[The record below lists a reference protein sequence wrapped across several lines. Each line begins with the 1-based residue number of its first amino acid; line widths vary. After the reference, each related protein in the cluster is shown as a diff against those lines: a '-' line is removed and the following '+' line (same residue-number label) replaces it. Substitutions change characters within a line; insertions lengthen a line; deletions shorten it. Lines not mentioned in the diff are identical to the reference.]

1 MATNVGASFSPN
13 ADRLQRRPL
22 LTKPIRMGKHAD
34 AATCFQDLPNP
45 NPDPCQ
51 SAYKY
56 WRNNWAVKL
65 VIQIAKGKLY
75 RILRGTYKTA
85 SPWPPS
91 FLCYQIYIFQR
102 FLRRSRRWSA
112 TYLTTRT
119 AEEVNIRQA
128 VSRQKGEE
136 EGRGGVPSKMDKKE
150 LGIRRRKPLRKEDQ
164 GEVSR
169 NWTMRSCTRKA
180 GSKRRRRSWTRSRT
194 CGFTWW
200 RAGGV

>member
-1 MATNVGASFSPN
+1 MQPRVFNTFLTLTLTPASRLINIEEATDQWKV
-13 ADRLQRRPL
+13 
-22 LTKPIRMGKHAD
+22 I
-34 AATCFQDLPNP
+34 
-45 NPDPCQ
+45 
-51 SAYKY
+51 
-56 WRNNWAVKL
+56 
-65 VIQIAKGKLY
+65 IQIAKGKFY

-150 LGIRRRKPLRKEDQ
+150 LGILRRKPLRKGDQ

-180 GSKRRRRSWTRSRT
+180 GSKGRRRSWTRART

>member
-1 MATNVGASFSPN
+1 MQPRVFKTFLTLTLTPAS
-13 ADRLQRRPL
+13 RLINIEETTEQ
-22 LTKPIRMGKHAD
+22 
-34 AATCFQDLPNP
+34 
-45 NPDPCQ
+45 
-51 SAYKY
+51 
-56 WRNNWAVKL
+56 WKL

-180 GSKRRRRSWTRSRT
+180 GSKGRRRSWTRART
-194 CGFTWW
+194 CLYLMKGW
-200 RAGGV
+200 RCIRVYVSRIKFVFSNIEHLYTPY

>member
-1 MATNVGASFSPN
+1 MQPRVFNTFLTLTLTPASRLINIEEATDQWKV
-13 ADRLQRRPL
+13 
-22 LTKPIRMGKHAD
+22 
-34 AATCFQDLPNP
+34 
-45 NPDPCQ
+45 
-51 SAYKY
+51 
-56 WRNNWAVKL
+56 
-65 VIQIAKGKLY
+65 VIQIAKGKFY

-136 EGRGGVPSKMDKKE
+136 EGRGGLRSKIDKKE
-150 LGIRRRKPLRKEDQ
+150 LRKLDWKPLRRMRIKEEQ
-164 GEVSR
+164 GEVLR
-169 NWTMRSCTRKA
+169 KLTMPSCTRKA
-180 GSKRRRRSWTRSRT
+180 GSKGSQRSWTRVRPCGWTWCKGWRCFFVYVSRIKFVFSNIEHFYT
-194 CGFTWW
+194 PY
-200 RAGGV
+200 